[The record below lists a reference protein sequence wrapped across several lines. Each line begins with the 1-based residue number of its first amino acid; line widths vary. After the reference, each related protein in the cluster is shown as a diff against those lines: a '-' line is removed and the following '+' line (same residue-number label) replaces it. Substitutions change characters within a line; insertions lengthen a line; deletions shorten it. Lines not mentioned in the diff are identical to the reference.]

1 MNSSANETVARMFMT
16 TNFRKLLTG
25 PALLGLVLSALP
37 LLMSSYITYY
47 AVTHEAQIALFSA
60 TDWVIATVVCSLACA
75 FALMLPTP
83 LALIFGYFLSWNAVA
98 PLFIIN
104 MSAIVLVNIVVQQLD
119 QDRVRRLIEQNPKA
133 ARVLHRIRE
142 RELQFI
148 FFAKLSPALPFS
160 LTNMVFSLS
169 GASLRNILLGG
180 FLGMVPRTLLA
191 IWSGAQAHHIRT
203 LLDNP
208 NEGSHTQII
217 VIALLVVSMVGLISV
232 VSKAM
237 AK

>member
-1 MNSSANETVARMFMT
+1 MT
-16 TNFRKLLTG
+16 TKFRDILTG

-47 AVTHEAQIALFSA
+47 AVMHESEIAMFTPSQ
-60 TDWVIATVVCSLACA
+60 WVLATVVCSLACA

-83 LALIFGYFLSWNAVA
+83 LALVFGYFLSWHAIA

-104 MSAIVLVNIVVQQLD
+104 MAAIVLVNMVVKRLD
-119 QDRVRRLIEQNPKA
+119 HDRVRRMIEQNPKA
-133 ARVLHRIRE
+133 ARILHRIRD

-191 IWSGAQAHHIRT
+191 IWTGAQAHQIRT

-208 NEGSHTQII
+208 DQGNNTQII
-217 VIALLVVSMVGLISV
+217 VIVLLVISFGGLISV
-232 VSKAM
+232 ISKAL
-237 AK
+237 AKQN